1 MKNTSISFHI
11 NKIPKVCHAGN
22 MTGKFPKTPPKLT
35 TEIKVHKGMPNL
47 PQRLE

>member
-11 NKIPKVCHAGN
+11 NKIPKVCLVN
-22 MTGKFPKTPPKLT
+22 IPKTPTKLT